1 MVKTMMNTR
10 RNPSPAW
17 AWPRLAKIPLSDT
30 ALRPRSWS
38 LSTKLTTAYACL
50 TLAVAGALA
59 TGMYLELRQVQRQ
72 AIRTRLQEI
81 LSLAQPQ
88 IDSDF
93 HALIVTPEDEE
104 SSYYQVLQERLA
116 AIRQASD
123 HIHHIYTL
131 RETPDGQIVT
141 VLNSAP
147 ASEPQAPIGSPVQH
161 ESPLFAQGL
170 AAIQAPVV
178 DSTLFATDSGEMVLH
193 GYAPIIDPLGR
204 QEGVL
209 TIELEANEIITS
221 EARARNLALL
231 AFAIALPLALGGGQW
246 LTRRLTAPISELV
259 AGVEE
264 IAAGNLTQRVNVRSH
279 DEVGTL
285 AARFNAMSDRLQE
298 SFETLEA
305 KVAQRTQEL
314 TTTNDDLQATL
325 KELQHTQSQL
335 IQAEKMLGLGQ
346 MVAGIAHEI
355 NNPIGFIHSNLH
367 HVQQYSQTL
376 LNALAYYH
384 QAAPQ
389 LSPER
394 AADLADEDLD
404 FIAEDFPRILH
415 SMRNGTQRIRDIVL
429 ALRNFSRL
437 GEAQIKAVDLRDG
450 LESALLMVQHRL
462 HGEKGCPSIQVIR
475 EYREIPLVE
484 CYPDQLN
491 QVFLNLISNAI
502 DALQASR
509 TANPVLK
516 IWVSQFQHQGVRV
529 AIADNGPGM
538 TAKVQQQIFNPFFTT
553 KPVGQGT
560 GLGLATSYT
569 IVVNQHGGAITCD
582 SAPGRGTTFYVD
594 IPHRLPAA
602 GAAV

>member
-1 MVKTMMNTR
+1 MMNTR
-10 RNPSPAW
+10 RNPSSAW
-17 AWPRLAKIPLSDT
+17 AWPRLAKIPLSDP

-93 HALIVTPEDEE
+93 HALIVTPEDGE

-178 DSTLFATDSGEMVLH
+178 DPTLFATDSGEMVLH

-209 TIELEANEIITS
+209 VIELEATEIITS

-264 IAAGNLTQRVNVRSH
+264 IAAGNLTQRVNVRSY

-285 AARFNAMSDRLQE
+285 AVRFNAMSDRLQE

-376 LNALAYYH
+376 LNALAYYQ
-384 QAAPQ
+384 QAVPQ
-389 LSPER
+389 LSPDQS
-394 AADLADEDLD
+394 ADLADEDLG

-437 GEAQIKAVDLRDG
+437 DEAQIKAVDLRDG

-538 TAKVQQQIFNPFFTT
+538 TAEVQQQIFNPFFTT